1 MNNISEYIKE
11 AELFSFSLE
20 NFNIEKD
27 CHELNLI
34 SLYIESSE
42 YIEKNKEYSSIFT
55 EAYIDDY
62 RRDAMRET
70 FWKKFIISFTKI
82 LNIILKPFRAI
93 YAFLKSYF
101 TKEENEDK
109 KIEPLWNT
117 YQKIFN
123 HKIPVVEGMKLPDEE
138 VAKPLLEALNDF
150 KSKHPKLWRDVVDK
164 NLYGIN
170 HHRGLILDK
179 NDKYHDVYLGIRRI
193 IKYSY
198 LGDEEEKFL
207 ENLFTSIKVRK
218 YEVPTFFATIFNNK
232 ESLMNL
238 GIALKKTFSKKKVV
252 NPILTAKDL
261 KLTNA
266 LLQKEHDSK
275 DTYLLHIDKAQELLD
290 TFKGIVRGIEEAIQ
304 VMNSFLSNE
313 ENLKENTDKQREG
326 FMELLNEVK
335 NTLKILQSHTPHAI
349 KKLVTHK
356 DNINAMRNFWKRI
369 IPLVKAVE
377 DNVMKNKNVDNYEG
391 RVNII

>member
-150 KSKHPKLWRDVVDK
+150 KFKHPKL
-164 NLYGIN
+164 
-170 HHRGLILDK
+170 
-179 NDKYHDVYLGIRRI
+179 
-193 IKYSY
+193 
-198 LGDEEEKFL
+198 
-207 ENLFTSIKVRK
+207 
-218 YEVPTFFATIFNNK
+218 
-232 ESLMNL
+232 
-238 GIALKKTFSKKKVV
+238 
-252 NPILTAKDL
+252 
-261 KLTNA
+261 
-266 LLQKEHDSK
+266 
-275 DTYLLHIDKAQELLD
+275 
-290 TFKGIVRGIEEAIQ
+290 
-304 VMNSFLSNE
+304 
-313 ENLKENTDKQREG
+313 
-326 FMELLNEVK
+326 
-335 NTLKILQSHTPHAI
+335 
-349 KKLVTHK
+349 
-356 DNINAMRNFWKRI
+356 
-369 IPLVKAVE
+369 
-377 DNVMKNKNVDNYEG
+377 
-391 RVNII
+391 